1 MYTCKYSLF
10 NCRICEAVSEY
21 YIHQFTKH
29 WKTMTNQ
36 ECGKIKVVAALLVE
50 KRNKMRVVAL
60 TAGTKHKTECSY
72 FIKRDND
79 TDDDDLESS
88 YGLCDGHAEAVCYRL
103 ASVYLMTEI
112 YKLNDGDD
120 SIFQKADDGYALKP
134 DIHFH
139 LFTSHPPCGFM
150 AKEERH
156 LLSWKRPFKGKP
168 HSLQCSS
175 QILISAY
182 LGIQGSLSHLLVKPI
197 YISSVTIPRYET
209 VTALH
214 GTYIKDRLQEFK
226 SRLPDMSH
234 SEGDYHLHIP
244 HIEVLEVDVLNLF
257 PECFRPYIRERACN
271 FSTSDGQLPQQE
283 TITVA
288 KQQTAKGAK
297 KSVFTT
303 QDVIGNRGINAMVF
317 SLEEGIGSEEFRKS
331 VHKLKSSLVK
341 VPVEI
346 KKRRLKS
353 LQDARI
359 RLSHA
364 LNVREA
370 LQVLKEIIIQ
380 EMDEKFTKRCEKA
393 DNIISLLQET
403 KERKTDVEKLK
414 AQVCKLEDGLGK
426 AIQTNDLKSIVNALT
441 HNRDFQVM
449 LNDLESLLEAE
460 KRHSGNPEFYLDL
473 MGCNWVR
480 YMKTILNDIK

>member
-1 MYTCKYSLF
+1 MQLIILL
-10 NCRICEAVSEY
+10 CRICEAVSEY
-21 YIHQFTKH
+21 YIHQFIKH

-50 KRNKMRVVAL
+50 KRSKMRVVAL

-72 FIKRDND
+72 FIKRDSN

-112 YKLNDGDD
+112 YKLNDGED
-120 SIFQKADDGYALKP
+120 SIFERTAEGYVLKSN
-134 DIHFH
+134 IHFH

-150 AKEERH
+150 AKKERH

-182 LGIQGSLSHLLVKPI
+182 LGIQGSLSHLLVSPI
-197 YISSVTIPRYET
+197 YISSITIPRYET
-209 VTALH
+209 VSALH

-226 SRLPDMSH
+226 SRLPH
-234 SEGDYHLHIP
+234 PESEYCLHIP
-244 HIEVLEVDVLNLF
+244 HIEILEVDILKLF
-257 PECFRPYIRERACN
+257 PECFRPYICEKPCN
-271 FSTSDGQLPQQE
+271 LSMSDGQLPQQE
-283 TITVA
+283 TTTVA
-288 KQQTAKGAK
+288 KQTASKGAR

-331 VHKLKSSLVK
+331 VHKLKSNLVK
-341 VPVEI
+341 VPIEI
-346 KKRRLKS
+346 KQRRLKS

-364 LNVREA
+364 LNVSEA
-370 LQVLKEIIIQ
+370 LQILKKIITQ
-380 EMDEKFTKRCEKA
+380 EMDENFTKRCKKA
-393 DNIISLLQET
+393 DNIISLLLET
-403 KERKTDVEKLK
+403 KERKTDVEELN
-414 AQVCKLEDGLGK
+414 AQVCKLQDGLGK
-426 AIQTNDLKSIVNALT
+426 AMQMNDLKSIVNAVT
-441 HNRDFQVM
+441 HNQDFQVM
-449 LNDLESLLEAE
+449 LNDLESLLEIE
-460 KRHSGNPEFYLDL
+460 KSHSGNPDFYLDL

-480 YMKTILNDIK
+480 YMKTIHDDIK

>member
-1 MYTCKYSLF
+1 M
-10 NCRICEAVSEY
+10 CRICKAVSEY
-21 YIHQFTKH
+21 YIYQFLKH

-50 KRNKMRVVAL
+50 KRNKMKVVAL

-72 FIKRDND
+72 FVKRDSG
-79 TDDDDLESS
+79 TDDDLESS

-112 YKLNDGDD
+112 YKLNDGEN
-120 SIFQKADDGYALKP
+120 SIFQEADEGYVLKP
-134 DIHFH
+134 NIHFH

-175 QILISAY
+175 HILISAY

-226 SRLPDMSH
+226 SKHPDMSH
-234 SEGDYHLHIP
+234 SESDYRLIIP
-244 HIEVLEVDVLNLF
+244 HIIVLEVDVLKLF
-257 PECFRPYIRERACN
+257 PECFRPYIREKACN
-271 FSTSDGQLPQQE
+271 LSTSNGQLPQQE
-283 TITVA
+283 TTTVA

-303 QDVIGNRGINAMVF
+303 DDVIGNRGINAMVF

-331 VHKLKSSLVK
+331 VHRLKSNLVK

-346 KKRRLKS
+346 KQRRLKS

-359 RLSHA
+359 RLSRA
-364 LNVREA
+364 LNVSEA
-370 LQVLKEIIIQ
+370 LQVLKGIIIQ
-380 EMDEKFTKRCEKA
+380 EMDEKFTKRCIKA

-403 KERKTDVEKLK
+403 KKQKTDVEELK

-426 AIQTNDLKSIVNALT
+426 AMQMNDLKSIVNALT

-449 LNDLESLLEAE
+449 LNDLECLLEAE
-460 KRHSGNPEFYLDL
+460 KSHSGNPEFYLDL

-480 YMKTILNDIK
+480 YMKTILDDIK